1 MPMLVLRTRKVMMTN
16 QRVYLSVLAA
26 LTKRFESI
34 LVADSLYI
42 EAQKNRQMLK
52 SAWRFSIEMDFK

>member
-16 QRVYLSVLAA
+16 QRVCLSVLAA
-26 LTKRFESI
+26 LTKRFESS

-42 EAQKNRQMLK
+42 EAQKKPPNAKKCLAVFYRDE
-52 SAWRFSIEMDFK
+52 F